1 MIRLIRKKIGLKFL
15 ELRYPE
21 NVVEEKGF
29 DMVKIYS
36 FRDFLADGWVKEK
49 QCTMM
54 ISLDKQIEEL
64 WVNIK
69 DKYRKHIATERNKG
83 VIVKKITNEEKNK
96 KVYTKFYK
104 ELYIPL
110 CKRENMKPY
119 PLQYLSQGDLWYA
132 EDNKG
137 EIVSGSIIFH
147 DDTYATQSFA
157 APKHI
162 EYNGHRSLIWAAIKF
177 YKEAGLKWFNF
188 GGGESDY
195 KRRFGSQKFDV
206 WTYVMYLSQ
215 KARIMNS
222 LRDNL
227 SKIGYI
233 NKIINRKHGQ

>member
-83 VIVKKITNEEKNK
+83 VIVKKITNEEKNNEQK
-96 KVYTKFYK
+96 MEIEQIIK
-104 ELYIPL
+104 ENTLEKQENKPIEDKILEEKTNEMTEKEEIITEIPTTEVG
-110 CKRENMKPY
+110 KMEKEKENVE
-119 PLQYLSQGDLWYA
+119 S
-132 EDNKG
+132 
-137 EIVSGSIIFH
+137 EINTI
-147 DDTYATQSFA
+147 
-157 APKHI
+157 
-162 EYNGHRSLIWAAIKF
+162 
-177 YKEAGLKWFNF
+177 LKDF
-188 GGGESDY
+188 E
-195 KRRFGSQKFDV
+195 V
-206 WTYVMYLSQ
+206 
-215 KARIMNS
+215 
-222 LRDNL
+222 
-227 SKIGYI
+227 
-233 NKIINRKHGQ
+233 